1 MTIKVFV
8 EIPKGSKNKYE
19 LDKKTNQIV
28 LDRTLY
34 GSQVFPFEYGFI
46 EGTLGEDGDPL
57 DVVLLASNPSFPG
70 CVVEAEPVGY
80 LQMEDESG
88 IDHKVIAIPTKKI
101 DPRWSHIK
109 DVADIPEAQKAEI
122 KNFFETYKLLEP
134 GKWVKVKDFKTKAE
148 AEKLIEKAQANAHS

>member
-1 MTIKVFV
+1 M
-8 EIPKGSKNKYE
+8 
-19 LDKKTNQIV
+19 
-28 LDRTLY
+28 
-34 GSQVFPFEYGFI
+34 
-46 EGTLGEDGDPL
+46 
-57 DVVLLASNPSFPG
+57 
-70 CVVEAEPVGY
+70 VEAEPVGY